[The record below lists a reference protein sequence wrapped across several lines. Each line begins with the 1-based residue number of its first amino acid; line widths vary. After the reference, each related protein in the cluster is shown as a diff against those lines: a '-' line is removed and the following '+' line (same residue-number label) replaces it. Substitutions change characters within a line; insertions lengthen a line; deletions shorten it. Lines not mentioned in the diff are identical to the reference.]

1 LWQKQV
7 ILSNR
12 KLVTES
18 IPLWV
23 RAGETEN
30 YSFDNFD
37 SSSKTQKPFGIT
49 LEYTSNPAWLAI
61 KSLPYLMEFPHECSE
76 QTFSRFY
83 ANTVANHILNSQP
96 KIKSVFDSWT
106 EKRTLQSPLET
117 NEELK
122 NILISE
128 SPWLQEAKS
137 ETEQQQRLGEL
148 FNLAKTTKANKKAIN
163 KLQQLQL
170 SKTLLLH
177 DIY

>member
-1 LWQKQV
+1 MSAIQYKIV
-7 ILSNR
+7 AKAGNFSDGESNIIPVLSNR

-30 YSFDNFD
+30 YSFENFD
-37 SSSKTQKPFGIT
+37 SNSKTQKPFGIT

-76 QTFSRFY
+76 QTFSRLY

-96 KIKSVFDSWT
+96 KIKSVFDSWA
-106 EKRTLQSPLET
+106 EKGTLKSPLET

-122 NILISE
+122 TILISE
-128 SPWLQEAKS
+128 SPWLQDC
-137 ETEQQQRLGEL
+137 
-148 FNLAKTTKANKKAIN
+148 
-163 KLQQLQL
+163 
-170 SKTLLLH
+170 LLYTS
-177 DIY
+177 DAADE